1 MRGLLRSLSGVLS
14 GTVFDGYSLPVRRSA
29 VSGQKKAGRL
39 GLLTYEEVLRGM
51 NLEEPIVL
59 YRHASNEP
67 EYIFHVL

>member
-1 MRGLLRSLSGVLS
+1 MN
-14 GTVFDGYSLPVRRSA
+14 
-29 VSGQKKAGRL
+29 SGQKKAGRL

>member
-1 MRGLLRSLSGVLS
+1 LPSSGVSSDMAFGSCPLL
-14 GTVFDGYSLPVRRSA
+14 TFLLMN
-29 VSGQKKAGRL
+29 SGQKKAGRL